1 MAQFGYGYV
10 PEKGFIAFTR
20 DLSSGAW
27 HAVVIPK
34 KLDPAAE
41 RWHAT
46 ALMDLPRVVYWKLRA
61 SSAIEWLRAALGVG
75 TAEVLEAL
83 DGNWDRLQRRLNHRI
98 GDAEEDSK
106 ATHREAAK
114 RLRGQLLSGN
124 GTAQTN
130 ISYDEEIDFGW
141 NQVELAS
148 KGATA
153 EYVKLLGLG
162 DLLHEIN
169 AATNDL
175 AKGLGRTPG
184 QKRTAP
190 RFARVRAALAECAG
204 VFNGVHDDIAWAV
217 AHSEPGPEQ
226 DQLKALLQP
235 FEGLLERYPAPVKGE
250 PTGSPGGGETSPGG
264 GND

>member
-1 MAQFGYGYV
+1 MAQYGYGYV
-10 PEKGFIAFTR
+10 PEKGFIAFAR

-27 HAVVIPK
+27 QAVVIPK

-46 ALMDLPRVVYWKLRA
+46 ALMDLPRAAYWKLRA

-83 DGNWDRLQRRLNHRI
+83 DGNWDRLQRRLHHRI
-98 GDAEEDSK
+98 GDAEDDNV
-106 ATHREAAK
+106 AAHREAAK
-114 RLRGQLLSGN
+114 RLRGLLLSGN

-130 ISYDEEIDFGW
+130 IGYDEEVDFGW

-148 KGATA
+148 KGAA
-153 EYVKLLGLG
+153 AADVKLLGL
-162 DLLHEIN
+162 DALIHEIN
-169 AATNDL
+169 TATNDL

-190 RFARVRAALAECAG
+190 RFARIRAALAECAG
-204 VFNGVHDDIAWAV
+204 AFNGVHDDIAWAI

-226 DQLKALLQP
+226 DGLKALLGP
-235 FEGLLERYPAPVKGE
+235 FEGLLERYPAPAKGGPAE
-250 PTGSPGGGETSPGG
+250 PPGGGTPPGG
-264 GND
+264 NG